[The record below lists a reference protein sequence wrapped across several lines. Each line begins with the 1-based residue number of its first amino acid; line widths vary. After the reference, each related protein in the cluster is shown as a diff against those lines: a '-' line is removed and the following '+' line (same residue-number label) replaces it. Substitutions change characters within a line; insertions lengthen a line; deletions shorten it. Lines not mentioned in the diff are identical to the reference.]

1 MFRRILTIVLVAAL
15 MSTFIGFQSVQ
26 AKAGEEVDSAEKARI
41 SVAGMGVG
49 KDARVEVKLRDN
61 TKLKGYVSE
70 VEEDSF
76 TVTDKTGISRTVAYA
91 DVAKVSKQGN
101 GWSTGTKAIVGAAVA
116 AGAIIGWIILKPAL
130 CDGGAQSRGPC

>member
-1 MFRRILTIVLVAAL
+1 MLVGAL
-15 MSTFIGFQSVQ
+15 MSTFIGFQSVD
-26 AKAGEEVDSAEKARI
+26 AKAEGEIDPAEKARI

-49 KDARVEVKLRDN
+49 RDARVEVKLRDN
-61 TKLKGYVSE
+61 TKLKGYVSA

-76 TVTDKTGISRTVAYA
+76 TVIDKTGTARTLAYA
-91 DVAKVSKQGN
+91 DVAHVSKQGN
-101 GWSTGTKAIVGAAVA
+101 GWTTRTKAIVGAGVA

>member
-1 MFRRILTIVLVAAL
+1 MLVGAL
-15 MSTFIGFQSVQ
+15 MSAFIGFQSVQ
-26 AKAGEEVDSAEKARI
+26 ARAAEEADPAEKARI

-61 TKLKGYVSE
+61 TKLKGYVSG

-76 TVTDKTGISRTVAYA
+76 TVTDKIGTERTVPYA

-101 GWSTGTKAIVGAAVA
+101 GWSTRTKAIVGAAAA
-116 AGAIIGWIILKPAL
+116 AGAIITWIIVKPAL
-130 CDGGAQSRGPC
+130 CDGGAQTRGPC